1 MFSDRRTGVNRAQKA
16 AWFTLVILAAALGLS
31 LAAFC
36 VGYFVFGAPAS
47 QAAAGFGFMGIMGL
61 LGLIPVLFKRNEGRI
76 QCDERDL
83 MIQRTA
89 NIAAYGVFWVL
100 FVVAAMIPWFITGP
114 NGTITVNY
122 LPWMVFGGMFVVMLV
137 QALVT
142 LQQYGWTGQETNHE

>member
-1 MFSDRRTGVNRAQKA
+1 MNRAQKT
-16 AWFTLVILAAALGLS
+16 AWFTLIVLAFAFGLS

-36 VGYFVFGAPAS
+36 VGYFVLRVPAN

-61 LGLIPVLFKRNEGRI
+61 LVLIPVLFKRGEGSV

-89 NIAAYGVFWVL
+89 NLAAYGAFWVL
-100 FVVAAMIPWFITGP
+100 FVMAAMIPWFVTGP

-142 LQQYGWTGQETNHE
+142 LNQYGWTGQEANHE

>member
-1 MFSDRRTGVNRAQKA
+1 MNRAQKT
-16 AWFTLVILAAALGLS
+16 AWFTLIVLALALGLS

-36 VGYFVFGAPAS
+36 AGYFIVGVPARR
-47 QAAAGFGFMGIMGL
+47 ATAGFGFIGIMGL
-61 LGLIPVLFKRNEGRI
+61 LGLIPVLFRNGKAKV
-76 QCDERDL
+76 QCDERDV

-100 FVVAAMIPWFITGP
+100 FVAAAMIPWFITGP

-122 LPWMVFGGMFVVMLV
+122 LPWMVFGGMFIVMLV

-142 LQQYGWTGQETNHE
+142 LHQYGWTDKETGDE